1 MLSTNAILNASIIET
16 PDGEE
21 NIIKVSN
28 DDTTYLQSDIS
39 WVMDYYGPTGRPSK
53 YGMIRKVESKDFDKI
68 IENNL
73 DFKIQKSDSN
83 ELILHYI
90 QKPE

>member
-16 PDGEE
+16 PEGEE
-21 NIIKVSN
+21 NIIQISN
-28 DDTTYLQSDIS
+28 DNTTYLQSDVR

-53 YGMIRKVESKDFDKI
+53 YGMIRNVEQKDFQKI
-68 IENNL
+68 IENNIE
-73 DFKIQKSDSN
+73 FKIQKSDSN
-83 ELILHYI
+83 ELVLHYI

>member
-16 PDGEE
+16 PEGEE
-21 NIIKVSN
+21 NIIQISN
-28 DDTTYLQSDIS
+28 DNTTYLQSDVR

-53 YGMIRKVESKDFDKI
+53 YGMVRNVEQKDFQKI
-68 IENNL
+68 IENNIE
-73 DFKIQKSDSN
+73 FKIQKSDSN
-83 ELILHYI
+83 ELVLHYI

>member
-16 PDGEE
+16 PEGEE
-21 NIIKVSN
+21 NIIQVSH
-28 DDTTYLQSDIS
+28 DTNTYLQSDVS
-39 WVMDYYGPTGRPSK
+39 WVMDYYGPTGRASNH
-53 YGMIRKVESKDFDKI
+53 GIIRKAEQKDFQKI
-68 IENNL
+68 IENNIE
-73 DFKIQKSDSN
+73 FKIQKSDSN

>member
-16 PDGEE
+16 PEGEE
-21 NIIKVSN
+21 NIIQVSH
-28 DDTTYLQSDIS
+28 DTNTYLQSDVS
-39 WVMDYYGPTGRPSK
+39 WVMDYYGPTGRPSNH
-53 YGMIRKVESKDFDKI
+53 GIIRKVEQKDFQKI
-68 IENNL
+68 IENNIE
-73 DFKIQKSDSN
+73 FKIQKSDSN

>member
-16 PDGEE
+16 PEGEE
-21 NIIKVSN
+21 NIIQISH
-28 DDTTYLQSDIS
+28 DTNTYLQSDVS
-39 WVMDYYGPTGRPSK
+39 WVMDYYGPTGRASNH
-53 YGMIRKVESKDFDKI
+53 GIIRKAEQKDFQKI
-68 IENNL
+68 IENNIE
-73 DFKIQKSDSN
+73 FKIQKSDSN

>member
-16 PDGEE
+16 PEGEE
-21 NIIKVSN
+21 NIIQVSH
-28 DDTTYLQSDIS
+28 DTNTYLQSDVS
-39 WVMDYYGPTGRPSK
+39 WVMDYYGPTGRTSNH
-53 YGMIRKVESKDFDKI
+53 GIIRKAEQKDFQKI
-68 IENNL
+68 IENNIE
-73 DFKIQKSDSN
+73 FKIQKSDSN